1 MIYSPHFLE
10 NAVKELR
17 TKRLLCYQCYY
28 LPENFT
34 DYEKLP
40 NIDTAGLEESDKTS
54 AKGIFFMERKAVLE
68 IAGFDEYFR
77 IWGMEDMD
85 LFRRFALQNFEIV
98 WLDLK
103 KNPVF
108 HQWHPFSDEKENMPK
123 GWKQVMIDYYHAKT
137 PQDLIPQES
146 FGNITTAEARLPLM
160 RAREEKSGK
169 TFTFAY
175 PNVKYCVD
183 FAKTFNEMSSG
194 EVLNVR
200 QRFDLLPED
209 QPGKLTKV
217 FTKINRWL
225 DKTKL
230 SYRVVELLSYEREL
244 PDYYGVRD
252 FLFYFIHANER
263 YIADYY
269 FEYRHHNI
277 DLSLLKK

>member
-1 MIYSPHFLE
+1 
-10 NAVKELR
+10 
-17 TKRLLCYQCYY
+17 
-28 LPENFT
+28 
-34 DYEKLP
+34 
-40 NIDTAGLEESDKTS
+40 
-54 AKGIFFMERKAVLE
+54 
-68 IAGFDEYFR
+68 
-77 IWGMEDMD
+77 
-85 LFRRFALQNFEIV
+85 
-98 WLDLK
+98 
-103 KNPVF
+103 
-108 HQWHPFSDEKENMPK
+108 MPK

-194 EVLNVR
+194 EVLHVR
-200 QRFDLLPED
+200 QRFDLLPEN

-225 DKTKL
+225 GKTKL

-252 FLFYFIHANER
+252 FLFYFIHANEKS
-263 YIADYY
+263 IADYY